1 MRRMLSTVSGLT
13 LVFALA
19 TAGTASA
26 DTTLGSTS
34 EPAGVTEAP
43 CQSNIVVAQFT
54 ENPSHP
60 FFVPGAGTI
69 TQWQINTAGSAG
81 GQPVTL
87 VVLRPA
93 AGGSFTVVGADSRT
107 LPSPLPSGGVA
118 TFQLTT
124 PIAVMANDTFGL
136 WSSAPA
142 ARCYWTGGAIPAAST
157 LVALTEASPPATNQ
171 TLPQRS
177 FSPVSP
183 AGFTMDLAANF
194 VPAPT
199 GQRAAALKKCKKKH
213 SKKARKKCRKKAK
226 LLPV

>member
-1 MRRMLSTVSGLT
+1 
-13 LVFALA
+13 LVFALG

-34 EPAGVTEAP
+34 EPAGVTRAP
-43 CQSNIVVAQFT
+43 CQPNIVVAQFT
-54 ENPSHP
+54 DNPSHP
-60 FFVPGAGTI
+60 FFVPGPGTI
-69 TQWQINTAGSAG
+69 TQWQINTAGSAS

-124 PIAVMANDTFGL
+124 PIAVTANDTFGL

-213 SKKARKKCRKKAK
+213 KKKARKKCRNKAK